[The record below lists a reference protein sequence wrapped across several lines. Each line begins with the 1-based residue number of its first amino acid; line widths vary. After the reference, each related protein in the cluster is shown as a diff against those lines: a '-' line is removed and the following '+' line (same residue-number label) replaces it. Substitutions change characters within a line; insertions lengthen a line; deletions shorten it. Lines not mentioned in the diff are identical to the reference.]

1 MNQITPKKQK
11 EKSPQENILPKI
23 SVVICAYN
31 VSNLINNVLT
41 SLQQQTFSDFE
52 VVIVNDGSTDDT
64 SPAAKISAE
73 KLGLNQP
80 NQNKVGESKQDKV
93 RVLDLPH
100 QGLSATRN
108 TGINAAQAEIVA
120 IIDADCHA
128 EPQWLEEIYR
138 EIETKGE
145 TVVTGNTKIP
155 RSTFLGDCISGLGY
169 PGGGHL
175 GFDKMWPVDENGYT
189 NHLAGGNCAFL
200 KEAIL
205 KLGAFNP
212 KLTITAD
219 DVYLS
224 QKILENSLKI
234 KYNPFMIMYHPPRKD
249 LGSFLKWH
257 YQRGR
262 GSYFFKQQVGSFNK
276 FYKLRF
282 WSTKNMI
289 KEYWKSPKILIMIPL
304 LALSFITQKV
314 GYFREKYF

>member
-1 MNQITPKKQK
+1 MKEKKPKKQT
-11 EKSPQENILPKI
+11 ENSPKENIFPKI

-31 VSNLINNVLT
+31 VSNLINNILT
-41 SLQQQTFSDFE
+41 SLQQQTFQNYE
-52 VVIVNDGSTDDT
+52 VIIVNDGSTDDT
-64 SPAAKISAE
+64 SQAAKSSAE
-73 KLGLNQP
+73 RLGLN
-80 NQNKVGESKQDKV
+80 KQDQSKV
-93 RVLDLPH
+93 RVFDLPH

-108 TGINAAQAEIVA
+108 SGINAAQADIVA

-128 EPQWLEEIYR
+128 QHQWLEEIYQ

-155 RSTFLGDCISGLGY
+155 QSTFLGDCISGLGY

-175 GFDKMWPVDENGYT
+175 GFEKMWPVDENGYT
-189 NHLAGGNCAFL
+189 NHLAGGNCAFR
-200 KEAIL
+200 KEIIQ

-224 QKILENSLKI
+224 QKILENKLKI
-234 KYNPFMIMYHPPRKD
+234 KYNPDMIMSHPPRKD
-249 LGSFLKWH
+249 LLSFLSWH

-289 KEYWKSPKILIMIPL
+289 KEYWKSPKIVIMIPL
-304 LALSFITQKV
+304 LGLSFVTQKV
-314 GYFREKYF
+314 GYFKEKYF

>member
-1 MNQITPKKQK
+1 MNSTKNKKQK
-11 EKSPQENILPKI
+11 EEKENNPQKNILPKI

-31 VSNLINNVLT
+31 VSNLIDNILA
-41 SLQQQTFSDFE
+41 SLQEQTFQDFE
-52 VVIVNDGSTDDT
+52 VVIVNDGSIDDT
-64 SPAAKISAE
+64 SQAAKSSAE
-73 KLGLNQP
+73 RIGLNTL
-80 NQNKVGESKQDKV
+80 NQSKV
-93 RVLDLPH
+93 RILDLPH

-108 TGINAAQAEIVA
+108 SGINAARAEIVA

-128 EPQWLEEIYR
+128 QPQWLEEIHR
-138 EIETKGE
+138 EIETKKE

-155 RSTFLGDCISGLGY
+155 SSTFLGDCISGLGY

-175 GFDKMWPVDENGYT
+175 GFEKMWPVDENGYT
-189 NHLAGGNCAFL
+189 DHLAGGNCAFR
-200 KEAIL
+200 KEIIQ

-224 QKILENSLKI
+224 QKILENKLKI
-234 KYNPFMIMYHPPRKD
+234 KYNPQMIMYHPPRKD
-249 LGSFLKWH
+249 LLSFLSWH
-257 YQRGR
+257 YQRGK

-289 KEYWKSPKILIMIPL
+289 KEYWKSPKILVMISL
-304 LALSFITQKV
+304 LGLSFAMQKV
-314 GYFREKYF
+314 GYFKEKYL